1 MINDILPMRGSMGRK
16 ALATQ
21 HVEKSIVQW
30 LLLLTPQTL
39 VSKWAHRKQLSNHVY
54 SYGVQIAF

>member
-1 MINDILPMRGSMGRK
+1 MRASMGRK